1 MTPRWLLLQARHL
14 DDTFYVMDLGVV
26 AALAAAW
33 TRLMPRVRPF
43 YAVKCAFGACTFA
56 STDCLL

>member
-1 MTPRWLLLQARHL
+1 VTPRESPLQARHL
-14 DDTFYVMDLGVV
+14 DDTFYVMDLGMV

-43 YAVKCAFGACTFA
+43 YAVK
-56 STDCLL
+56 